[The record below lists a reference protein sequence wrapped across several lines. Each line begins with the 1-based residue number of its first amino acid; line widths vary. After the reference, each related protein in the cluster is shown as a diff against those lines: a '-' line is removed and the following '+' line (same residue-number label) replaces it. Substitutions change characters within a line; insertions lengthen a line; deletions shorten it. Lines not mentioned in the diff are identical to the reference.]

1 MPTFET
7 PRPITATVEL
17 IVGDVRIT
25 AEERGETLVEV
36 RPTDPDS
43 EADVRAAEQT
53 RVEFAGDRLLVKT
66 PKPRRTLGLFGKP
79 GSVDVDIAMPTG
91 SELHGE
97 AAVAAF
103 HGAGEFG
110 PCRIRTAT
118 GDVHLDRT
126 GPLEITT
133 ASGAIVAS
141 SVAGDAQI
149 TTATG
154 TIRVGVIAGGAVV
167 KNSSGESRIGTVG
180 GDLRVR
186 GSNGGIIVGDAR
198 RGVDA
203 ATAIGSI
210 RLGAVH
216 RGVVYIRTATGELE
230 VGIAAGTAAYLD
242 LNTQFGKVLNELD
255 NAGAPEQGERR
266 VEVRAT
272 TSFGNVIVRRA
283 PAGEAR

>member
-1 MPTFET
+1 MPSFDT
-7 PRPITATVEL
+7 PRPITATVEV
-17 IVGDVRIT
+17 IVGDVRIS
-25 AEERGETLVEV
+25 AEDRGETLVEV
-36 RPTDPDS
+36 RPSDPDS
-43 EADVRAAEQT
+43 EADIRATEQT
-53 RVEFAGDRLLVKT
+53 RVEFAAGHLLVKT
-66 PKPRRTLGLFGKP
+66 PKPRRTLGLFGKT
-79 GSVDVDIAMPTG
+79 GSVDVVIAMPTG
-91 SELHGE
+91 SEVHGD

-110 PCRIRTAT
+110 ACRIRTAT

-154 TIRVGVIAGGAVV
+154 AIRVGVIAGGAVV
-167 KNSSGESRIGTVG
+167 KNSNGESRLGTVG

-186 GSNGGIIVGDAR
+186 TSNGDILVGDAR
-198 RGVDA
+198 GGVDA

-216 RGVVYIRTATGELE
+216 RGGVSIRTATGELE

-242 LNTQFGKVLNELD
+242 LNTQFGKVFNDLD
-255 NAGAPEQGERR
+255 NAGAPGPGEQH

-272 TSFGNVIVRRA
+272 ASFGNIIVRRA
-283 PAGEAR
+283 TAGDAR